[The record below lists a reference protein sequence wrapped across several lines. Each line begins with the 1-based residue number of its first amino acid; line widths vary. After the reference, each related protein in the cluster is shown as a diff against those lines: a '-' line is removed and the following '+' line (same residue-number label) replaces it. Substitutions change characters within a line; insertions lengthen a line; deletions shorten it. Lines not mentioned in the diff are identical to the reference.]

1 MLKVWDV
8 QGNALHKAR
17 DFYPLLLEVGKDVA
31 EGAASV
37 VALPCFAVH
46 KSSHTSCHSGLLVP
60 LLIL

>member
-1 MLKVWDV
+1 VI
-8 QGNALHKAR
+8 KAGLL
-17 DFYPLLLEVGKDVA
+17 YPKLAEVGKDVA

-46 KSSHTSCHSGLLVP
+46 KSSHPSFHSGLLAP